1 MENIVNDMFAV
12 GAHYGY
18 SRTRRHPSTV
28 PYIYGTKNRTDI
40 INLEKTAEN
49 LSVALEAVTS
59 LSNGGK
65 QILFVGTKPE
75 AKELLKTYASS
86 VNMPYVE
93 NRWIGGT
100 LTNEKQIK
108 SRVNLLDDL
117 STKREKNELVVMNK
131 KERLLV
137 DRKIAKL
144 DRNFSGIA
152 NLTGLPAALV
162 VVDTHE
168 EHIAVTEAN
177 RLGIPVIGLCNTD
190 CDLGIISLP
199 IPANDGSKKSI
210 EFFLKQIAGAIKS

>member
-18 SRTRRHPSTV
+18 SRTRRHPTAA
-28 PYIYGTKNRTDI
+28 PYLYGSKNRTDI
-40 INLEKTAEN
+40 IDLEKTAEN
-49 LSVALEAVTS
+49 LSAALEVIKS
-59 LSNGGK
+59 LSRGGK

-75 AKELLKTYASS
+75 AREAVKLLASS

-108 SRVNLLDDL
+108 VRVNLLEDL
-117 STKREKNELVVMNK
+117 STKREKNELVTMNK

-137 DRKIAKL
+137 DRKITKL
-144 DRNFSGIA
+144 DRNFSGLS
-152 NLTGLPAALV
+152 NLSGLPAALV
-162 VVDTHE
+162 VVDTRE

-177 RLGIPVIGLCNTD
+177 RLGIPVIGICNSD
-190 CDLGIISLP
+190 CDMGVVSFP
-199 IPANDGSKKSI
+199 VPANDGSRKSI
-210 EFFLKQIAGAIKS
+210 EFFLKKITEVIKG

>member
-40 INLEKTAEN
+40 INLEKTAES

>member
-1 MENIVNDMFAV
+1 MENIINDMFAV

-28 PYIYGTKNRTDI
+28 QYIYGSKNRTDI
-40 INLEKTAEN
+40 IDLEKTSEN
-49 LSVALEAVTS
+49 LTAAVEALGA
-59 LSNGGK
+59 LSAGGK

-75 AKELLKTYASS
+75 AKELVKTYAAS

-100 LTNEKQIK
+100 LTNDKQIK
-108 SRVNLLDDL
+108 IRVNLLDDL
-117 STKREKNELVVMNK
+117 STKRDKNELVVMNK

-144 DRNFSGIA
+144 DRNFSGLA
-152 NLTGLPAALV
+152 NLAGLPAALV
-162 VVDTHE
+162 VIDTRE

-177 RLGIPVIGLCNTD
+177 KLGIPVIGLCNTD
-190 CDLGIISLP
+190 CDMGVIALP

-210 EFFLKQIAGAIKS
+210 EFFLKQITAAIKS